1 MATKSTPL
9 ATEEFVPPLI
19 AEYIAIKPGFCG
31 GKPHIVG
38 HRIKVQQ
45 VAIWHEKL
53 GMSPDEIAATY
64 PGLSL
69 PAIYAALAYYHA
81 HRDEIDA
88 DIAEDEKFV
97 AELQAKSGPSL
108 LQQKQKQLN
117 ATDASL
123 PPG

>member
-1 MATKSTPL
+1 MTTKPTPL
-9 ATEEFVPPLI
+9 ATQEFVPPLI

-31 GKPHIVG
+31 GKPHLVG

-64 PGLSL
+64 LGLSL
-69 PAIYAALAYYHA
+69 PAIHAALAYYHA

-88 DIAEDEKFV
+88 DIAEDEKLV
-97 AELQAKSGPSL
+97 GELKERAGPSL
-108 LQQKQKQLN
+108 LQQKRKQPN
-117 ATDASL
+117 APDASL